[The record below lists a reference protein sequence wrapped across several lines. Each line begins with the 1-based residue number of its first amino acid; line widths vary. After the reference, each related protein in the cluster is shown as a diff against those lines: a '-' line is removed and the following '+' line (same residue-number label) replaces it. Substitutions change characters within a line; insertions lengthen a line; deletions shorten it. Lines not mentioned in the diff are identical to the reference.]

1 VSESTRNESLSILI
15 CASTQRNFTL
25 ARLWNL
31 LDGRRP
37 RCNCRRS
44 LNVSVKRKHIRRRHC
59 PQRRGSAVESVREWS
74 RSSVARRRIVL
85 PPALKGYFYRPVS
98 SSQYNTAW
106 MWNRGTNKMLW
117 IARMCDEDPS
127 LVLLRR
133 RVLRLGADGWLLST
147 TLPTAFLYVMPTFLA
162 GMTR

>member
-1 VSESTRNESLSILI
+1 MVVGHVAIVAGVLMSASN
-15 CASTQRNFTL
+15 ASTFEGVTADYQSKPA
-25 ARLWNL
+25 ARPPPSNML
-31 LDGRRP
+31 
-37 RCNCRRS
+37 
-44 LNVSVKRKHIRRRHC
+44 